1 MNLIVNGVMEKIN
14 RLIVQRATCMTEN
27 QFAAEIKEWKASP
40 RRGTQIKGS
49 DYYKGRHEILNR
61 QRLAIGRDGKLVPVE
76 NLPNNKLIDNQY
88 AKAVDQ
94 KVNYFVG
101 NRYISPAATAPPNIM
116 PPWAGRNPANTCWA
130 KPQTS
135 GWRAYRWP
143 PWPTTPRS
151 CCPDVAASGG
161 TRRTQLTRS
170 APPAGY
176 ISTPGT
182 TRAGGPC
189 KGVKKMKDTI
199 CTAIGIIGGVIA
211 SLFGGW
217 DTALQT
223 LVIFMAIDYIT
234 GLVVAGVFHAS
245 PKTKT
250 GALESKAGWK
260 GLIRKGETLLIVL
273 VACQLDAVIGGSFV
287 RDAAI
292 IGFSANEAISIV
304 ENAGLMGLP
313 IPAAITK
320 AIDILKQRA
329 ETPEKGKD

>member
-1 MNLIVNGVMEKIN
+1 
-14 RLIVQRATCMTEN
+14 
-27 QFAAEIKEWKASP
+27 
-40 RRGTQIKGS
+40 
-49 DYYKGRHEILNR
+49 
-61 QRLAIGRDGKLVPVE
+61 
-76 NLPNNKLIDNQY
+76 
-88 AKAVDQ
+88 
-94 KVNYFVG
+94 
-101 NRYISPAATAPPNIM
+101 
-116 PPWAGRNPANTCWA
+116 
-130 KPQTS
+130 
-135 GWRAYRWP
+135 
-143 PWPTTPRS
+143 
-151 CCPDVAASGG
+151 
-161 TRRTQLTRS
+161 
-170 APPAGY
+170 
-176 ISTPGT
+176 
-182 TRAGGPC
+182 
-189 KGVKKMKDTI
+189 MKDTI
-199 CTAIGIIGGVIA
+199 CTVIGLIGGAIA
-211 SLFGGW
+211 ALFGGW

-260 GLIRKGETLLIVL
+260 GLIRKGATLLIVL